1 MEHEELCRL
10 IFQKLGERLQSSQG
24 VAICAQHRS
33 KFEGW
38 LKVEL
43 CDIFAEKNKKLTV
56 PEKNRIDI
64 SFENWRIELK
74 TVNTSYRFNNVEKK
88 TRPITKNID
97 SLISD
102 IQKLRKGFADFNR
115 AVVFVVFP
123 VRHETPKW
131 QEIHLPKILR
141 ELKKL
146 QHRELSFQNQIPG
159 ALYIGLI

>member
-1 MEHEELCRL
+1 MVYEELCRL
-10 IFQKLGERLQSSQG
+10 IFQELGGRLQSSHG
-24 VAICAQHRS
+24 VAICVQHRS

-43 CDIFAEKNKKLTV
+43 CDVFAEKNKKLTV

-64 SFENWRIELK
+64 SFEDWRIELK
-74 TVNTSYRFNNVEKK
+74 TVNTNYRFNNAEKK

-102 IQKLRKGFADFNR
+102 IQNLKEGFADFNR
-115 AVVFVVFP
+115 AVAFVVFP

-141 ELKKL
+141 ELKEL
-146 QHRELSFQNQIPG
+146 QHREFSFKNQIPG
-159 ALYIGLI
+159 VLYIGLI